1 MNETKLKSL
10 GVSEDA
16 IKAIMDEWD
25 RTNGA
30 LSKEVE
36 GQRAQVKEYEKQLKE
51 LEKLK
56 GDNEQLSTKLADIQA
71 SQKAAQEAFTKE
83 MTEYKRSQAIK
94 YAIGTIKDGKPYDPA
109 IILSLLDTSKVSVD
123 DNGNVTGGLDDQ
135 IANLRKDKAFLF
147 EAGTQ
152 RVGTT
157 PPSGAPAQPEASSTV
172 GSIGARLA
180 AQAIAMSKNEG
191 A

>member
-16 IKAIMDEWD
+16 IKAIMDEWN

-83 MTEYKRSQAIK
+83 MNEYKRSQAIK

-180 AQAIAMSKNEG
+180 AQAIAASKTV
-191 A
+191 